1 MSRRLIKL
9 SIMVLFLTSC
19 ITQSPK
25 YTSLEQVMSLDVG
38 MTKAQVEERL
48 RLAPYDM
55 QACTDSTNSFIYV
68 YRTVERKTFSIHTKE
83 RNGRKALGK
92 YVQLFVTYSKKND
105 KAIKIE
111 TCSYCPNDLDHNIKV
126 DFEKMILFI
135 TVTLPVILVYVGLK
149 QAK

>member
-1 MSRRLIKL
+1 MNNRILKVAFCSLL
-9 SIMVLFLTSC
+9 LTSC

-25 YTSLEQVMSLDVG
+25 YTSLDQVMSLDVG

-48 RLAPYDM
+48 RLAPYDIKST
-55 QACTDSTNSFIYV
+55 TDSTNSYIYV
-68 YRTVERKTFSIHTKE
+68 YRTIERRTFPIYTEE

-105 KAIKIE
+105 KAIHIE

-126 DFEKMILFI
+126 DFEKIILFI

>member
-1 MSRRLIKL
+1 MKL
-9 SIMVLFLTSC
+9 CILKFSIIVLFLTSC

-48 RLAPYDM
+48 RLAPYDIKST
-55 QACTDSTNSFIYV
+55 TDSTNSYIYV
-68 YRTVERKTFSIHTKE
+68 YRTIERKTLSIHTKE

-92 YVQLFVTYSKKND
+92 YVQLFVTYSKKDD

-111 TCSYCPNDLDHNIKV
+111 TCSYCPDDLTHNMKV
-126 DFEKMILFI
+126 DFEKVILFI
-135 TVTLPVILVYVGLK
+135 TVTLPVILVYIGLK
-149 QAK
+149 K